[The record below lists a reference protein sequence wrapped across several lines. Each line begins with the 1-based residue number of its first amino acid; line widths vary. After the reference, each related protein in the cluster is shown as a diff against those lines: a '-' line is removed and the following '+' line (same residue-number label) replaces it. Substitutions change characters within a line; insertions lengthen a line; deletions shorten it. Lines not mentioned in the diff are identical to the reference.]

1 MSTRSCPDWP
11 DLMELAPDLQFKH
24 YTVAEARLP
33 AEALMHV
40 KDMTLSAIAICCDL
54 EHHVFYAKH
63 TEPGVAE
70 ALRSSHWY
78 ELEEWAAGGPGT
90 SSSAA

>member
-1 MSTRSCPDWP
+1 
-11 DLMELAPDLQFKH
+11 
-24 YTVAEARLP
+24 
-33 AEALMHV
+33 
-40 KDMTLSAIAICCDL
+40 MTLSAIAICCDL

-63 TEPGVAE
+63 TEPSVAE

-78 ELEEWAAGGPGT
+78 ELQEWAAGGPGT